1 MFEIQW
7 IVRAVVEGNYRELE
21 LVPNRQSATLE
32 NPFRRC
38 IRQGSICVTDGCPSY
53 HTAVRNFGNNHDVVN
68 HSIGFINEDGAHT
81 NQIENLWS
89 YLKQEYRTRG
99 GVNHTLIELFLNEFR

>member
-7 IVRAVVEGNYRELE
+7 IVRAVVEGNYREFILE

-38 IRQGSICVTDGCPSY
+38 IRQGSICVTDGYPSY
-53 HTAVRNFGNNHDVVN
+53 HIAVRNFGSNHEV
-68 HSIGFINEDGAHT
+68 
-81 NQIENLWS
+81 
-89 YLKQEYRTRG
+89 
-99 GVNHTLIELFLNEFR
+99 LIILLVL